1 MTPGRWD
8 VKVKHMNFQQKL
20 EKAIKRN
27 NSLLCIGLD
36 TDINKIPKHLLGKK
50 DPVFEFNKA
59 IIDKTHDLICCY
71 KANIAY
77 YSALGTKGL
86 ESLINTIKY
95 IHEQYDI
102 PFILDAKR
110 ADIGS
115 TSEQYAREVFDV
127 FDTDSVTVNPY
138 LGADAI
144 KPFLKRADKG
154 IIILCRTSNPGASD
168 FQDLITG
175 VASQAHPRGGYRLAP
190 QESYKPLYLKIAEK
204 VVEWNKKYENCLM
217 VVGATWP
224 GEMKKIRKIA
234 PKMFFLVPGIG
245 VQGGD
250 LEKTLKNGLTKEKS
264 GLIIHSARAIIYASS
279 GKDFAEKSRKKAIEM
294 RDLINKYRI

>member
-36 TDINKIPKHLLGKK
+36 TD
-50 DPVFEFNKA
+50 
-59 IIDKTHDLICCY
+59 
-71 KANIAY
+71 
-77 YSALGTKGL
+77 
-86 ESLINTIKY
+86 IKY